1 MSVSKETFS
10 RVMGE
15 LDDKYIE
22 EAIQYR
28 KKKIRWL
35 PVCAAAA
42 CICLIAGSVVG
53 VRYKNEHPW
62 PVKTVAAADSAPVA
76 SAEVDMIP
84 HWEDM
89 PIYQQFHD
97 IAFNDISY
105 SARRGVVPTERLGES
120 LGTVTA
126 RGWDEYAGIAGEDA
140 NRYINAEL
148 FTITKI
154 NPECAI
160 AVRYEGHDTV
170 YACVN
175 SYYRP
180 ETLGQFVEDLNLL
193 EEVSFGT
200 VYYEWR
206 SPAGRRA
213 TIWFDG
219 VDDQIIKDMLLTE
232 TNAENVYDESKLH
245 EMPKRIMGVSVNIPL
260 LGYQNISLSVQ
271 EDGYLKTN
279 ILDTGKLFYI
289 GEDNTQAFV
298 DYVTDHC
305 EGYEPVTVY
314 SNVIEVPETQT
325 SQAVS
330 TSTVQNVPA
339 VPAVTA
345 GAIPSFSPAA
355 PSE

>member
-1 MSVSKETFS
+1 MSKNELFS
-10 RVMGE
+10 QAMDN
-15 LDDKYIE
+15 LDDKYIY
-22 EAIQYR
+22 EALQH
-28 KKKIRWL
+28 KKKKARWI
-35 PVCAAAA
+35 PIAAAAA
-42 CICLIAGSVVG
+42 CLCLIAGSVVG
-53 VRYKNEHPW
+53 IRYKNEHPW
-62 PVKTVAAADSAPVA
+62 PAKTIAASDSASVV

-97 IAFNDISY
+97 ITFNDISY
-105 SARRGVVPTERLGES
+105 SARRGIVPADRLGES

-126 RGWDEYAGIAGEDA
+126 RGWDEYADIAGEDA
-140 NRYINAEL
+140 NRYTSAEL
-148 FTITKI
+148 FTISRI

-193 EEVSFGT
+193 EEISFGT

-206 SPAGRRA
+206 SPSGRRA
-213 TIWFDG
+213 TIYFDN

-232 TNAENVYDESKLH
+232 IDAENIYDESKLH
-245 EMPKRIMGVSVNIPL
+245 EMPRRIMGASVDIPL

-271 EDGYLKTN
+271 EEGCIKTN

-289 GEDNTQAFV
+289 GEENTQAFV
-298 DYVTDHC
+298 DYVTEHC

-314 SNVIEVPETQT
+314 DSVIEVPETQT
-325 SQAVS
+325 SQAIS

-345 GAIPSFSPAA
+345 GAIPSFSPAV
-355 PSE
+355 PSG

>member
-1 MSVSKETFS
+1 MNKETFS
-10 RVMGE
+10 RAMGE
-15 LDDKYIE
+15 LNDKYID
-22 EAIQYR
+22 EAVHYQKNR
-28 KKKIRWL
+28 KKRWL

-62 PVKTVAAADSAPVA
+62 PVKTVVAADSAPVP
-76 SAEVDMIP
+76 SAEVAIVP

-89 PIYQQFHD
+89 AIYEQFYD
-97 IAFNDISY
+97 IEFNGISY
-105 SARRGVVPTERLGES
+105 SARRGVVPVDRLGES
-120 LGTVTA
+120 LGTITA
-126 RGWDEYAGIAGEDA
+126 RGWDEYADIAGEDA
-140 NRYINAEL
+140 NRYISAEL

-193 EEVSFGT
+193 EEISFGT

-206 SPAGRRA
+206 SPSGRRT
-213 TIWFDG
+213 TIWFDD
-219 VDDQIIKDMLLTE
+219 VDDQIIRDMLLTE
-232 TNAENVYDESKLH
+232 GDAENVYDESALH
-245 EMPKRIMGVSVNIPL
+245 TIPRKIMGASVNIPL
-260 LGYQNISLSVQ
+260 LGYKNISLSVQ
-271 EDGYLKTN
+271 EDGYIKTN

-298 DYVTDHC
+298 DYVTEHC

-314 SNVIEVPETQT
+314 TNRAEETKEQPSEDGSQNIVQYTPAVTPAASASVP
-325 SQAVS
+325 SVA
-330 TSTVQNVPA
+330 PA
-339 VPAVTA
+339 VP
-345 GAIPSFSPAA
+345 
-355 PSE
+355 E

>member
-1 MSVSKETFS
+1 MNKETFS
-10 RVMGE
+10 RAMGE
-15 LDDKYIE
+15 LDDKYIN

-28 KKKIRWL
+28 KKKTRWI
-35 PVCAAAA
+35 PMVAAAA

-53 VRYKNEHPW
+53 VSYKNEHPW
-62 PVKTVAAADSAPVA
+62 PMKTVATVDSAPVA

-97 IAFNDISY
+97 IVFNDISY
-105 SARRGVVPTERLGES
+105 SARRGNVPTDRLGES
-120 LGTVTA
+120 LCTVTA
-126 RGWDEYAGIAGEDA
+126 RGWDEYADIAGEDA
-140 NRYINAEL
+140 NRYISAEL
-148 FTITKI
+148 FTISKI

-160 AVRYEGHDTV
+160 AVRYEGIDTV

-180 ETLGQFVEDLNLL
+180 ETLGQFIEDLNLL
-193 EEVSFGT
+193 EEISFGT

-206 SPAGRRA
+206 SPSGRRA
-213 TIWFDG
+213 TIWFDD
-219 VDDQIIKDMLLTE
+219 VDDQLIKDYLLTE
-232 TNAENVYDESKLH
+232 ADAENVYDESALH
-245 EMPKRIMGVSVNIPL
+245 TIPRKIMGASVNIPL

-271 EDGYLKTN
+271 EDGYIKTN

-289 GEDNTQAFV
+289 GEDKTQAFV

-314 SNVIEVPETQT
+314 DTAIEVPETQT
-325 SQAVS
+325 SEAVS
-330 TSTVQNVPA
+330 HSTVQNVPA

-345 GAIPSFSPAA
+345 GSLPSFSPAV
-355 PSE
+355 PSG